1 MYKTILVPLDGS
13 KRAEAILPHVK
24 NLSLCFNSKV
34 IFFMVLEPSL
44 MLEYD
49 EVIDMSKY
57 LEKRDLQKKE
67 TETYLASLQ
76 ERFHAKGIE
85 VQTLIGHGL
94 VVKAIIDVAKREN
107 ADLVTMASHGRSG
120 FYREFYGSVAA
131 GVLQRI
137 DRPLLIIRSRREIC
151 YA

>member
-1 MYKTILVPLDGS
+1 MYKIILVPLDGS

-24 NLSLCFNSKV
+24 NLSLCFNAKV
-34 IFFMVLEPSL
+34 ILFIVAEPSL

-57 LEKRDLQKKE
+57 LEKRDHQKKE
-67 TETYLASLQ
+67 TETYLASIQ
-76 ERFHAKGIE
+76 KEFRAKGIK

-94 VVKAIIDVAKREN
+94 VVKSIIDAAKHNN
-107 ADLVTMASHGRSG
+107 ADLVAMASHGLSG
-120 FYREFYGSVAA
+120 LSRTFYGSIAA

-137 DRPLLIIRSRREIC
+137 DRPLLLIRSRLND
-151 YA
+151 

>member
-24 NLSLCFNSKV
+24 NLSLCFNAKLV
-34 IFFMVLEPSL
+34 FFIVAEPSL

-57 LEKRDLQKKE
+57 LETFDHQRKK

-76 ERFHAKGIE
+76 EEFRAKGIK

-94 VVKAIIDVAKREN
+94 VVRAIIDAAEHEN
-107 ADLVTMASHGRSG
+107 ADLVAMASHGRSG
-120 FYREFYGSVAA
+120 VFRTFYGSVAA

-137 DRPLLIIRSRREIC
+137 DRPLLLIRSRSND
-151 YA
+151 

>member
-1 MYKTILVPLDGS
+1 M
-13 KRAEAILPHVK
+13 
-24 NLSLCFNSKV
+24 
-34 IFFMVLEPSL
+34 
-44 MLEYD
+44 
-49 EVIDMSKY
+49 
-57 LEKRDLQKKE
+57 
-67 TETYLASLQ
+67 
-76 ERFHAKGIE
+76 
-85 VQTLIGHGL
+85 
-94 VVKAIIDVAKREN
+94 KAIIDVAKREN